1 MKPSPLLAGPM
12 PALLA
17 PFAPFAP
24 FAADGGASTR

>member
-17 PFAPFAP
+17 PFAPFA
-24 FAADGGASTR
+24 ADGGASTR